1 MWPGLALGQ
10 NRLARDL
17 VSADIRTRIIDLMN
31 TLNWSKLDQR
41 WKLHILLTTFKCLK
55 GDAPVYLSSQFSFA
69 THSHHTRGQTFNTL
83 IVPFWKSNSGKR
95 TFYYRA
101 SKLWNNLPNDI
112 RYNYKSM
119 SMLSFKEVLNA
130 PIVFLMFTSYILIS
144 LHFQRGKLC
153 WYCNKLLLYTVNY
166 SNFVLTNQTLI
177 ILL

>member
-1 MWPGLALGQ
+1 
-10 NRLARDL
+10 
-17 VSADIRTRIIDLMN
+17 MN

-41 WKLHILLTTFKCLK
+41 WKLHILLRTFKCLK

-83 IVPFWKSNSGKR
+83 IVPSWKNNSGKR

-101 SKLWNNLPNDI
+101 SKLWNNLPNDV

-130 PIVFLMFTSYILIS
+130 L
-144 LHFQRGKLC
+144 
-153 WYCNKLLLYTVNY
+153 
-166 SNFVLTNQTLI
+166 
-177 ILL
+177 